1 MPRTRVRFAFFLKPG
16 WHEEVAAAAVM
27 LICEM
32 PRKNLGQRLTG
43 RYVQSNVGI
52 YKHFFALFAFAIAP
66 ACLAQS
72 WDSSGDGLLKGT
84 YYFRHVVWFPGDQ
97 YGDLGDALTAYNT
110 ITFDGSGHYTITNA
124 TVYDAYQNASGSFSI
139 NGTYTIAASGY
150 GFMDSPLTQ
159 YIAQVLGVTLSTPEQ
174 IYGLVSNGIFMG
186 AATENTNFYNDLLIA
201 APVSGATASSFSGS
215 YAIVGLDAPGLGT
228 TEGVAYTLDY
238 AILGTADGNGNF
250 NVSKAVGYIGAN
262 GGSATQNSI
271 GDAKYIFQ
279 NGAGNINFNNN
290 LNNVGVTA
298 LVAGQHYLYIS
309 PDGNFV
315 FGGEPYGWDFFV
327 GVKTGSSTQYNGL
340 YYQAGL
346 DVFLA
351 APSAQYLVGYQDSYF
366 SAFKANSVAQ
376 QRVNSQGVTDSNG
389 NVIPYD
395 FTFTDSV
402 QLTGNQGDDGVQHY
416 YYSANGQYRV
426 GLGYFP
432 GLGISAAIA
441 GPTFTGAGLSLD
453 PTGLVNTGSNI
464 PFTSRIAPGELLTIY
479 GMQGS
484 TLANGAQES
493 ASLTLSTTL
502 DNTQITVNG
511 VQAPVLAVNECGP
524 YPCVTFVVPY
534 QTASPGIADI
544 QLINQGKMSNTIS
557 AFVGYTA
564 PGPFLLPQLGKGS
577 DNMYYAAAIHANG
590 QVVSP
595 SNPAQVGETIAVF
608 LTGIGAVTPTVN
620 NGAPGPTN
628 PTAGPI
634 NTISVYLSSTSASG
648 ASGLQATTSYVGL
661 APAEVAG
668 LAQINFTIPSGI
680 TSGDNVL
687 EIVGPDSDSF
697 TALIPVGSAAVTS
710 TLRPQLETGHHS
722 RHPVRTEMLKAR
734 QLHPVALK

>member
-1 MPRTRVRFAFFLKPG
+1 
-16 WHEEVAAAAVM
+16 M

-32 PRKNLGQRLTG
+32 PRKNLRQQLSS
-43 RYVQSNVGI
+43 RYVQRSVGT
-52 YKHFFALFAFAIAP
+52 YKYFFALFALGIAP

-110 ITFDGSGHYTITNA
+110 ITFDGNGHYTVTNA
-124 TVYDAYQNASGSFSI
+124 TVYDAYSNSSASFSV
-139 NGTYTIAASGY
+139 NGTYSISASGY

-159 YIAQVLGVTLSTPEQ
+159 YIAQVLGVTLTTPDQ

-186 AATENTNFYNDLLIA
+186 SATENANFYNDLLIA
-201 APVSGATASSFSGS
+201 APVSAATASTFSGS
-215 YAIVGLDAPGLGT
+215 YAIAGIDAPGLGA
-228 TEGVAYTLDY
+228 TEGVAYALDY

-250 NVSKAVGYIGAN
+250 NVSKTVGYIGMN
-262 GGSATQNSI
+262 GGSATQQNI
-271 GDAKYIFQ
+271 GNAKYIFQ
-279 NGAGNINFNNN
+279 NGAANINFNNN
-290 LNNVGVTA
+290 VNNVGLTA
-298 LVAGQHYLYIS
+298 LVAGQHYLYITQ
-309 PDGNFV
+309 DGNFI
-315 FGGEPYGWDFFV
+315 FGGEPFGWDFFV
-327 GVKTGSSTQYNGL
+327 GVKTGTSTQYNGL

-346 DVFLA
+346 DMSLS
-351 APSAQYLVGYQDSYF
+351 APSSQYLVGYQDSYF

-710 TLRPQLETGHHS
+710 TLRPQIETGHHS